1 MSNIMIYLS
10 VAFFI
15 KFINDMMNNENP
27 FHLFKTLEVEED
39 YRVDKVHQ
47 TNYGSKMTIECM
59 RNGTYETVE
68 QMIPIFNKLY
78 KCKTFV
84 ENVENSHNVTVDL
97 VKNIDNLTYTYKKLS
112 PYELLIGYDYKN
124 NPITINMKITPH
136 LAIQGISNNG
146 KTKCVETIVN
156 NLRGCTFDILNAMA
170 EDFPNC
176 KANRINGDDNIIDY
190 MYYLTHDEEVREVPR
205 YVIIDEYNVLSHLKS
220 FDESITDLLRQAR
233 HRNIF
238 IILIA
243 QQLQLEY
250 CSFRDLFNS
259 RLTFK
264 QINKHSIYSFLGQ
277 QVDNTDL
284 KQREFIL
291 LHQKLEYGKTYKIL

>member
-1 MSNIMIYLS
+1 MPNIMIYLS
-10 VAFFI
+10 IAFII
-15 KFINDMMNNENP
+15 KFINDLLNNENIY
-27 FHLFKTLEVEED
+27 HKFKVLDINED
-39 YRVDKVHQ
+39 YRIDKVNLTH
-47 TNYGSKMTIECM
+47 YGNELTIECM
-59 RNGTYETVE
+59 KNGTYEGVE

-84 ENVENSHNVTVDL
+84 NDVTNTHNVTVDL
-97 VKNIDNLTYTYKKLS
+97 VKNVDDLTYHYKKLS

-124 NPITINMKITPH
+124 KPIIIDMKITPH
-136 LAIQGISNNG
+136 LALQGISNNG

-156 NLRGCTFDILNAMA
+156 NLRGCTFDILNAMP
-170 EDFPNC
+170 EDFSNC

-190 MYYLTHDEEVREVPR
+190 MYYLTHDEEVRKNPH

-264 QINKHSIYSFLGQ
+264 QINKHSIYSFIGQ

-291 LHQKLEYGKTYKIL
+291 LHQKLEYGKTYKVM